1 MLNQNRLY
9 HLIDY
14 VVDRMEADKGLKGK
28 KQSAAFETVL
38 AFNALVSSSNID
50 EEHRIIVE
58 TFYDLAQKYIQ
69 PIFYSIST
77 H

>member
-9 HLIDY
+9 NLIDY

-38 AFNALVSSSNID
+38 AFNALVSGGNID
-50 EEHRIIVE
+50 EEYRNIVE
-58 TFYDLAQKYIQ
+58 KFYDLAQKYIQ
-69 PIFYSIST
+69 PIFYSTCT